1 MAGETNL
8 QKLISG
14 MRPELDAQ
22 PYVFCT
28 FEKTSMADL
37 AAHDP
42 VGLFHEAE
50 GLTAILTPQAA
61 EALGQ
66 TGLPQFKRITLQI
79 HSALEAVGLT
89 AAFST
94 ALGKADI
101 SANVIAGYFHD
112 HIFVAAR
119 DADKAVRV
127 LEQLAQSKKYIER

>member
-42 VGLFHEAE
+42 VGLFREAE
-50 GLTAILTPQAA
+50 GLTAILTPKAA

-94 ALGKADI
+94 ALGEAGI
-101 SANVIAGYFHD
+101 SANVIAGYYHD
-112 HIFVAAR
+112 HIFIAET
-119 DADKAVRV
+119 DADKAIQV
-127 LEQLAQSKKYIER
+127 LEDLAAEAGTQ

>member
-1 MAGETNL
+1 MAGEKNL

-28 FEKTSMADL
+28 FEKASMADL

-42 VGLFHEAE
+42 VGLFREAE
-50 GLTAILTPQAA
+50 GLTAILMPQAA
-61 EALGQ
+61 EVLGQ

-94 ALGKADI
+94 ALGEAGI
-101 SANVIAGYFHD
+101 SANVIAGYYHD
-112 HIFVAAR
+112 HIFIAES
-119 DADKAVRV
+119 DAEKAVQV
-127 LEQLAQSKKYIER
+127 LKDLAATASSV